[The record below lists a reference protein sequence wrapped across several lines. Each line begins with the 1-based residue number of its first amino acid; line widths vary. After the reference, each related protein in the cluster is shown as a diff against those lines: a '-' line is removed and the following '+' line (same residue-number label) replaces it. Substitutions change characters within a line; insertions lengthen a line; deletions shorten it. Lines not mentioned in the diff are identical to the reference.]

1 MLIRYRRYGLAGICM
16 ALESGFVNL
25 KPQDSSIYSFCFE
38 VAIKNVALSFLL
50 HPPYLPVRYLPAP
63 MDSYSSR
70 TISQNKIFHKLLFII
85 VFFFQNN
92 RNVTNIEV
100 GTREW
105 DITVIGLTMLFV
117 GGL

>member
-38 VAIKNVALSFLL
+38 VAIKNVALSFLF

-70 TISQNKIFHKLLFII
+70 NISQNKIFHKLLFII
-85 VFFFQNN
+85 VVFFFFK
-92 RNVTNIEV
+92 TTE
-100 GTREW
+100 
-105 DITVIGLTMLFV
+105 M
-117 GGL
+117 

>member
-38 VAIKNVALSFLL
+38 VAIKNVALSFLF

-85 VFFFQNN
+85 VVFFFFQNN

-100 GTREW
+100 GTRECACYW
-105 DITVIGLTMLFV
+105 KENMTLLV
-117 GGL
+117 